1 MGGKKREVVVAGS
14 GNVFRDLGFAD
25 SEDRKLRVQLA
36 VRLNELIDEQRLS
49 QAAVAKRFGVPQPHV
64 SDLRNYKLSRFSSE
78 RLVRFITLL
87 DRDIDIVIRPRD
99 SAHEIGHVSVLFAV
113 GSKAPRVA
121 RLGPHSSETS

>member
-1 MGGKKREVVVAGS
+1 MGRKKLEVVVAGK
-14 GNVFRDLGFAD
+14 GNVFQDLGFSD

-36 VRLNELIDEQRLS
+36 VRLNELIDELRLN

-78 RLVRFITLL
+78 RLVRFITML

-99 SAHEIGHVSVLFAV
+99 LAHATGHVSVLFAV
-113 GSKAPRVA
+113 
-121 RLGPHSSETS
+121 

>member
-1 MGGKKREVVVAGS
+1 MGGKKREKVVAGS
-14 GNVFRDLGFAD
+14 GNVFQDLGFAD

-36 VRLNELIDEQRLS
+36 VRLNELIDELHIS
-49 QAAVAKRFGVPQPHV
+49 QTAVAKRFGVPQPHV

-113 GSKAPRVA
+113 
-121 RLGPHSSETS
+121 

>member
-1 MGGKKREVVVAGS
+1 MGGKKREKVVTGS

-36 VRLNELIDEQRLS
+36 VRLNELIEEQRLS

-78 RLVRFITLL
+78 RLVRFLTLL

-99 SAHEIGHVSVLFAV
+99 AAHVTGHVSVLFTV
-113 GSKAPRVA
+113 
-121 RLGPHSSETS
+121 

>member
-1 MGGKKREVVVAGS
+1 MGGKKREAVVTGS
-14 GNVFRDLGFAD
+14 GNVFRDLGLAD

-36 VRLNELIDEQRLS
+36 VRLNELIVDNRLS
-49 QAAVAKRFGVPQPHV
+49 QAAVAKKFGIPQPHV

-99 SAHEIGHVSVLFAV
+99 SAHKIGHVAVLFAV
-113 GSKAPRVA
+113 
-121 RLGPHSSETS
+121 